1 VRSSLKSGE
10 SLGIHATPQMFVN
23 GERLP
28 SGARPADELWPAI
41 DRALKAEGIQP
52 PPKSTDVKEDR

>member
-1 VRSSLKSGE
+1 MTGP
-10 SLGIHATPQMFVN
+10 SLGINATPQMFVN

-28 SGARPADELWPAI
+28 SGARPVDELWPAI

-52 PPKSTDVKEDR
+52 PAK